1 MSDAID
7 SQKLQYFGRKPSQF
21 KTNFDSIVVAPPRC
35 SIHSF
40 IPGWQACN
48 PEGLRPEILAYSLQL
63 SLFRPIFLARV

>member
-40 IPGWQACN
+40 LVDKLVIQKDYGPKFW
-48 PEGLRPEILAYSLQL
+48 LTAYS
-63 SLFRPIFLARV
+63 